1 MRNIVIAGL
10 LSILLPMSLIAQ
22 VPIEAGAFVGTTTYQ
37 GDLAENHV
45 EFNELNL
52 AYGGFV
58 RYAFNPKLKMRGNV
72 IYGSITGTD
81 RNAKDLGLYNR
92 GWTYDSYIVEM
103 SLLMEYHPFGRPRT
117 DQIGF
122 FAPQVTPFIASGVG
136 FINYDPSIEVSR
148 FQDLNRFPEN
158 GATSSSISMPVIG
171 GVTFDFSEKF
181 LLGIEVGSRLTF
193 NDYLD
198 GVSQN
203 GNPKKGDLFI
213 FAGLCITY
221 YVGYE
226 TEYSF

>member
-1 MRNIVIAGL
+1 MKIRIATGL
-10 LSILLPMSLIAQ
+10 LSVLLPLTLLGQ
-22 VPIEAGAFVGTTTYQ
+22 VPIEAGAFIGTTTYQ

-58 RYAFNPKLKMRGNV
+58 RYAINPKVKLRGNV
-72 IYGSITGTD
+72 IYGNISGTD

-103 SLLMEYHPFGRPRT
+103 SLLMEYHPIGRSRT
-117 DQIGF
+117 DKIGF
-122 FAPQVTPFIASGVG
+122 FAPQVTPYIASGVG
-136 FINYDPSIEVSR
+136 FINFDPSITVSR
-148 FQDLNRFPEN
+148 FQDVNLFPEN
-158 GATSSSISMPVIG
+158 AAKSSSVSMPVIG
-171 GVTFDFSEKF
+171 GVTFDISEKF
-181 LLGIEVGSRLTF
+181 LLGVEVGSRLTF

-198 GVSQN
+198 GVSKN

-213 FAGLCITY
+213 FGGVCLTY

-226 TEYSF
+226 SEYSF